1 MLYEEVTSK
10 IIKAFYNVYNTLGT
24 GFLENVYE
32 KALLI
37 ELKEFGLKVEPQ
49 KEIEVFYKNKV
60 VGKYRADI
68 VVENKIIIELKAVSQ
83 IVELHKAQLINYL
96 KATNYRLG
104 FLVNFGDKLEFKRII
119 FEKKNKK
126 L

>member
-83 IVELHKAQLINYL
+83 ILELHKAQLINYL

-119 FEKKNKK
+119 FEKKK
-126 L
+126 

>member
-83 IVELHKAQLINYL
+83 ILELHKAQLINYL